1 MAGSLEL
8 ELSCVR
14 ISGGEVDL
22 DFRLLACFAHTGSD
36 DKRCSSSSSSSSSG
50 DQQL

>member
-22 DFRLLACFAHTGSD
+22 DFRLLACFAYKTHGFFMILEI
-36 DKRCSSSSSSSSSG
+36 C
-50 DQQL
+50 L